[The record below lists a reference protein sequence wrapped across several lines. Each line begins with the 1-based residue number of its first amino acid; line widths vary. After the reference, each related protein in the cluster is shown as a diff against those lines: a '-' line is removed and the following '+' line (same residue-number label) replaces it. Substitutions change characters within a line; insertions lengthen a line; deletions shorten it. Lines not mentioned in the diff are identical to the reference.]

1 MISQVNLNIA
11 LNKHLKTLAGSTP
24 IVTDGRPYEPNN
36 NTYIR
41 AMVMNGDTEITLSP
55 NDTERQRGIYQINI
69 YTPLSA
75 VATAPNGNAT
85 LTDTIK
91 AGWTKGLTANVA
103 NGGQKVIINQVNVS
117 PVMQN
122 DTHQFRVL
130 SVYFDVI
137 A

>member
-1 MISQVNLNIA
+1 MISQTNLNIA
-11 LNKHLKTLAGSTP
+11 LNKHLKTLTGSTP
-24 IVTDGRPYEPNN
+24 IVTDGKPYDPNGA
-36 NTYIR
+36 TYIR
-41 AMVMNGDTEITLSP
+41 AMTMTGDTEITLSQG
-55 NDTERQRGIYQINI
+55 DSERQRGIYQINI

-91 AGWTKGLTANVA
+91 AGWAKGLTAGVVH
-103 NGGQKVIINQVNVS
+103 GGQKVIINQVSVS